1 MLYQAKGITQK
12 MNNEPFIKVYD
23 DLIPAYLQDHLELIT
38 LGVKSKGEE
47 FIDPSVDFKCKYETT
62 AKETNQPPL
71 SFVHLLK
78 SHTSISKHL
87 ENFGMVAQALCN
99 VNDLILQNIMLARV
113 FITMPHQTNLKHYAP
128 HIDLQVEHTV
138 VIYFINDADGDTVF
152 FNNDGKIIKSV
163 EPRKGRAIIF
173 DGKIKHGGGIP
184 KNGPRCIANFD
195 LKIKQ

>member
-87 ENFGMVAQALCN
+87 ENFGMVAQALCLS
-99 VNDLILQNIMLARV
+99 LI
-113 FITMPHQTNLKHYAP
+113 
-128 HIDLQVEHTV
+128 HI
-138 VIYFINDADGDTVF
+138 
-152 FNNDGKIIKSV
+152 
-163 EPRKGRAIIF
+163 
-173 DGKIKHGGGIP
+173 
-184 KNGPRCIANFD
+184 
-195 LKIKQ
+195 

>member
-1 MLYQAKGITQK
+1 MQ
-12 MNNEPFIKVYD
+12 N
-23 DLIPAYLQDHLELIT
+23 
-38 LGVKSKGEE
+38 
-47 FIDPSVDFKCKYETT
+47 FKCKYEVT

-87 ENFGMVAQALCN
+87 DNFGMVAQALCN

-113 FITMPHQTNLKHYAP
+113 FITVPHQTDLKHYAP
-128 HIDLQVEHTV
+128 HIDIEVEHMV

-152 FNNDGKIIKSV
+152 FESV

-195 LKIKQ
+195 LKVKQ

>member
-47 FIDPSVDFKCKYETT
+47 FIDPSVDFKCKYEIT

-87 ENFGMVAQALCN
+87 DNFGMVAQALCN

-113 FITMPHQTNLKHYAP
+113 FITVPHATELTHYAP
-128 HIDLQVEHTV
+128 HIDIEVDHMA
-138 VIYFINDADGDTVF
+138 VIYFVNDADGDTVF
-152 FNNDGKIIKSV
+152 FDNDGKIINQLSQKKV
-163 EPRKGRAIIF
+163 EQLSLMVK
-173 DGKIKHGGGIP
+173 
-184 KNGPRCIANFD
+184 
-195 LKIKQ
+195 

>member
-1 MLYQAKGITQK
+1 

-38 LGVKSKGEE
+38 LGVKNKGEE
-47 FIDPSVDFKCKYETT
+47 FIDPSVDFKCKYEIT

-87 ENFGMVAQALCN
+87 DNFGMVAQALCN

-113 FITMPHQTNLKHYAP
+113 FITVPHATELTHYAP
-128 HIDLQVEHTV
+128 HIDIEVDHMA
-138 VIYFINDADGDTVF
+138 VIYFVNDADGDTVF
-152 FNNDGKIIKSV
+152 FDNDGKIIKSV
-163 EPRKGRAIIF
+163 EPKKGRAIIF
-173 DGKIKHGGGIP
+173 DGKIMHGGGIP

-195 LKIKQ
+195 IKVKQ